1 MAKLAKYGIRDGASI
16 EEIRKELVRAGKAA
30 NQRLRRLETAAAEG
44 RTTGKGM
51 SYTYAMKYLG
61 KMGRTR
67 FKERAARM
75 AAQDVQA
82 ELAQIHAFLHG
93 HQSTVTGIDESER
106 KRYETYR
113 KLGYKGT
120 FEEFKSDVSTVFAL
134 LEEKGYGYMIGYE
147 LLTQGVTREEQRE
160 RITNELNEIRAAED
174 ISDKD
179 DKTKD
184 AATGRM
190 LLSVIAEKK
199 EKSIQTK
206 IAESKARTAA
216 RAKEMDEKIQSE
228 KAAWVEKIMSMPT
241 SRAVRQLN
249 RIDRSGRYAEGF
261 RQRVGRP
268 DWQKEWLEKIYK
280 GEV

>member
-51 SYTYAMKYLG
+51 SYTYAMKYLA
-61 KMGRTR
+61 KQGRTR

-75 AAQDVQA
+75 KAQEAQE

-106 KRYETYR
+106 RRYETYKER
-113 KLGYKGT
+113 GYLGT
-120 FEEFKSDVSTVFAL
+120 FEEFKSDVSTIFAL

-147 LLTQGVTREEQRE
+147 LLTQGVTPEEQRK
-160 RITNELNEIRAAED
+160 RITDKLNELRGAED
-174 ISDKD
+174 ISGD
-179 DKTKD
+179 DEKARD
-184 AATGRM
+184 AATGKM
-190 LLSVIAEKK
+190 LISVIAERNKNK
-199 EKSIQTK
+199 F
-206 IAESKARTAA
+206 AA
-216 RAKEMDEKIQSE
+216 KDEMS
-228 KAAWVEKIMSMPT
+228 AWVDSILAMPG
-241 SRAVRQLN
+241 SRVFRKLNQL
-249 RIDRSGRYAEGF
+249 DKSGRYAEGF
-261 RQRVGRP
+261 RQRAGNP
-268 DWQKEWLEKIYK
+268 DFQKEWLERIYK

>member
-51 SYTYAMKYLG
+51 SYTYAMKYLA
-61 KMGRTR
+61 KQGRTR

-75 AAQDVQA
+75 KAQDAQE
-82 ELAQIHAFLHG
+82 ELAQIHAFLSG

-106 KRYETYR
+106 RRYETYKKR
-113 KLGYKGT
+113 GYLGT

-147 LLTQGVTREEQRE
+147 LLTQGVTPEEQRK
-160 RITNELNEIRAAED
+160 RITDKLNELRGAED
-174 ISDKD
+174 ISGD
-179 DKTKD
+179 DEKARD
-184 AATGRM
+184 AATGKM
-190 LLSVIAEKK
+190 LISVIAERNKNK
-199 EKSIQTK
+199 F
-206 IAESKARTAA
+206 AA
-216 RAKEMDEKIQSE
+216 KVEMS
-228 KAAWVEKIMSMPT
+228 AWVDSILAMPGA
-241 SRAVRQLN
+241 RIFRKLNQL
-249 RIDRSGRYAEGF
+249 DKSGRYAEGF
-261 RQRVGRP
+261 RQRAGHP

>member
-1 MAKLAKYGIRDGASI
+1 MAKLAKYGIRDGAYI
-16 EEIRKELVRAGKAA
+16 EEMRKELVRAGKAA

-51 SYTYAMKYLG
+51 SYTYAMKYLS

-75 AAQDVQA
+75 KAQDVQT
-82 ELAQIHAFLHG
+82 ELAQIYAFLHG
-93 HQSTVTGIDESER
+93 HQSTVTGIKEAEK
-106 KRYETYR
+106 KRYQTYLQ
-113 KLGYKGT
+113 LGYKGSLEDFINDAQT
-120 FEEFKSDVSTVFAL
+120 IFAM

-147 LLTQGVTREEQRE
+147 LLTQGVTPEEQRK
-160 RITNELNEIRAAED
+160 RITDKLNEIRAAED
-174 ISDKD
+174 VSGKD
-179 DKTKD
+179 EKTRD

-206 IAESKARTAA
+206 FAESKARTATKA
-216 RAKEMDEKIQSE
+216 QVMNEKIHSE
-228 KAAWVEKIMSMPT
+228 KTEWVEKIMSMPT

-261 RQRVGRP
+261 RQRAGNPALQR
-268 DWQKEWLEKIYK
+268 EFLEKIFL
-280 GEV
+280 GG